1 MSPEE
6 FRNLQNDAGDALR
19 HDGSEHSRSE
29 VQTRVLNMFREARR
43 VGASDIH
50 ITVFVAQTRI
60 EMRIN
65 GLLYPVAMLSRDE
78 GISWLMT
85 IYQSMSDLSD
95 NMFKA
100 YMPQDAR
107 LKQEFLQDVGLFG
120 ARYAHIKHAKRCL
133 CRDASYPRRRQCTTL
148 TGDARLFCRHRLR
161 SSTPCSP
168 SPDAIIINS
177 GPTGSGKS
185 TTGRSFMALWL
196 QHGNGQ
202 RRIITQEDPVE
213 GEVEGAIPHLG
224 DR

>member
-1 MSPEE
+1 MVSNTDIPDGLRHLVQVLPAAAGKPGHRVCFPVTETGNPEIQAFITGLLRTTGQPVIPEPVSPEA
-6 FRNLQNDAGDALR
+6 FRDLQKDAGDALR

-100 YMPQDAR
+100 YM
-107 LKQEFLQDVGLFG
+107 
-120 ARYAHIKHAKRCL
+120 
-133 CRDASYPRRRQCTTL
+133 
-148 TGDARLFCRHRLR
+148 
-161 SSTPCSP
+161 
-168 SPDAIIINS
+168 
-177 GPTGSGKS
+177 
-185 TTGRSFMALWL
+185 
-196 QHGNGQ
+196 
-202 RRIITQEDPVE
+202 
-213 GEVEGAIPHLG
+213 
-224 DR
+224 